1 MAKNIK
7 RKSKSKSN
15 RRAQNA
21 FEIAQKEESY
31 RNGGESDSS
40 DDGAIVNPRKRF
52 GNDDD
57 NESDGKAAFEDE
69 ELDSDEALGSD
80 DDFDI
85 LNSKFSQTIRD
96 KKKQQKKGE
105 LQEEDSEDEG
115 YQSVDESQFLPL
127 SAVWDL
133 DEKDKVANK
142 DSKDIVLDDNWESE
156 SEASS
161 DEDEDEDEN
170 SEDSE
175 DDVSDDGEFPFEKE
189 SGEEEDDEEVE
200 LTNLKNKLNK
210 KDKKT
215 RQHYQDFQVQENEFA
230 LPAGGQDISLAD
242 MLSVVD
248 QDASKKAMLIDRE
261 ETEESGK
268 ALAVPLPKRIQD
280 RHERRAAY
288 EISKDEVNKW
298 KDTVKQNREA
308 EVLSFPMNKPVEHNA
323 ASTFQETPALTDLE
337 QKVNSVLTESSLLDD
352 KKESTFEEIATAK
365 MSVEEL
371 RKRQN
376 ELRKMRE
383 LMFRNEREAKR
394 IKKIKSRSYRRIKK
408 KEMLKNKALVEG
420 EYSDDDEH
428 DSKRAQERMSLKHKN
443 NSAWSRSMI
452 KSGLSKDK
460 EAREEMEEMLRRGE
474 SLKSKILDR
483 DEDDDEFGDTN
494 NMNLDADVEYN
505 SDSEVRENL
514 GKTGVL
520 NMAFMKNAEARER
533 TKNEENKKN
542 LRRLHENED
551 ISEFDEADKQNAI
564 DVHINPGRRVYTP
577 GAGQSNK
584 EMQKVNAEV
593 LEENEIDNSKNLANR
608 LSKNEKSRSIL
619 NKDTMED
626 SQKDQ
631 TSESGQVEKDES
643 NPWLTGGDAN
653 VQKSR
658 KIHITDKDSSKLEKN
673 AMKISKQKKRKA
685 NEMVEPDQI
694 IDMNQT
700 LKIVD
705 PHADDNQSDD
715 GEEVD
720 PSSIHMF
727 KQQDLIKQAFAG
739 DDVVQ
744 EFEAEKKQV
753 IKDEGDQIEDLTLPG
768 WGDWA
773 GGKNK
778 KFKKNKIIK
787 KTKGTDVEKRKD
799 KNLKN
804 VIINEKVNK
813 KNAKYQSSAVPFPFE
828 NREQYERSLRMPIG
842 QEWTSRETHQRLT
855 MPKVTIK
862 SRAIIDP
869 LKAPF
874 K

>member
-1 MAKNIK
+1 MGKNIK
-7 RKSKSKSN
+7 RKTRAKSN
-15 RRAQNA
+15 KRAQNA
-21 FEIAQKEESY
+21 FEIAQQQERA
-31 RNGGESDSS
+31 RNGDSDSS
-40 DDGAIVNPRKRF
+40 DDDGAIINPRKRF
-52 GNDDD
+52 GNEDGED
-57 NESDGKAAFEDE
+57 NNSNSEFEDE

-85 LNSKFSQTIRD
+85 LNTKFSQTIRD
-96 KKKQQKKGE
+96 KQKKIKKG
-105 LQEEDSEDEG
+105 QIEEGDDDEDEG
-115 YQSVDESQFLPL
+115 YQSVDESQLLPL

-133 DEKDKVANK
+133 DDKDLIN
-142 DSKDIVLDDNWESE
+142 SKDTKDVILDDNWQSESE
-156 SEASS
+156 SEDETSDES
-161 DEDEDEDEN
+161 EDEEEEFPFENQSGDEDED
-170 SEDSE
+170 
-175 DDVSDDGEFPFEKE
+175 
-189 SGEEEDDEEVE
+189 EVE
-200 LTNLKNKLNK
+200 LTNLKNQLTK
-210 KDKKT
+210 KDKRTKS
-215 RQHYQDFQVQENEFA
+215 QYQDLHIQENELA
-230 LPAGGQDISLAD
+230 LPGGGNEITLAD

-248 QDASKKAMLIDRE
+248 NDASKKAMLIDKE

-268 ALAVPLPKRIQD
+268 SLAIPLPKRIQD
-280 RHERRAAY
+280 RHERKAAY

-298 KDTVKQNREA
+298 KETVKQNRES
-308 EVLSFPMNKPVEHNA
+308 EVLSFPMNKQIEHNA
-323 ASTFQETPALTDLE
+323 PSTFQETPALTDLE
-337 QKVNSVLTESSLLDD
+337 QKVNSVLNESSLLDD

-365 MSVEEL
+365 MSVDEL

-408 KEMLKNKALVEG
+408 KEMLKNKSLIEG
-420 EYSDDDEH
+420 EESDDDEH

-452 KSGLSKDK
+452 KSGLSKDQ

-483 DEDDDEFGDTN
+483 DEDEDEFGDSN
-494 NMNLDADVEYN
+494 DLNLDKDVDY
-505 SDSEVRENL
+505 DSETEARENL

-533 TKNEENKKN
+533 TRNEETKNN

-551 ISEFDEADKQNAI
+551 IEEFDESERNNAI
-564 DVHINPGRRVYTP
+564 NVHINPGRRIYTP
-577 GAGQSNK
+577 GSGKS
-584 EMQKVNAEV
+584 NAEMKEFSQTV
-593 LEENEIDNSKNLANR
+593 LDEDEIDNSKNLTAR
-608 LSKNEKSRSIL
+608 LSKSDKKQDSLLNREAEK
-619 NKDTMED
+619 
-626 SQKDQ
+626 QKISTKENAD
-631 TSESGQVEKDES
+631 EDES
-643 NPWLTGGDAN
+643 NPWLTVSNN

-658 KIHITDKDSSKLEKN
+658 KIHVTDKESSKLEKK
-673 AMKISKQKKRKA
+673 ASKMSKQRKRKA
-685 NEMVEPDQI
+685 KEIEEPEEI
-694 IDMNQT
+694 IDDNET

-705 PHADDNQSDD
+705 PHGDDSDA
-715 GEEVD
+715 GSHVD
-720 PSSIHMF
+720 ASKIHMF

-739 DDVVQ
+739 DDVVE
-744 EFEAEKKQV
+744 EFEAEKRQV
-753 IKDEGDQIEDLTLPG
+753 IRDEGDQVEDLTLPG

-778 KFKKNKIIK
+778 KPKKNKIVK
-787 KTKGTDVEKRKD
+787 RTKGVDFDKRKD

-828 NREQYERSLRMPIG
+828 SREQYERSLRMPIG

-862 SRAIIDP
+862 SGVVIDP

>member
-1 MAKNIK
+1 MAKTGK
-7 RKSKSKSN
+7 RRTKTKSN
-15 RRAQNA
+15 RRALNA
-21 FEIAQKEESY
+21 FEIAQKEESI
-31 RNGGESDSS
+31 RNNESDSS

-52 GNDDD
+52 GNADGEDY
-57 NESDGKAAFEDE
+57 ESNSEFEDE

-96 KKKQQKKGE
+96 KKKKLKKGE
-105 LQEEDSEDEG
+105 IEQLDEEDEG
-115 YQSVDESQFLPL
+115 YNSVDESQFLPL

-133 DEKDKVANK
+133 DDKDLAKNQG
-142 DSKDIVLDDNWESE
+142 STDIVLDDKWESE
-156 SEASS
+156 SEDLSSESSS
-161 DEDEDEDEN
+161 DD
-170 SEDSE
+170 DSE
-175 DDVSDDGEFPFEKE
+175 DDVQEGEEEFPFENT
-189 SGEEEDDEEVE
+189 SDAEDEVE
-200 LTNLKNKLNK
+200 LTNLKNQLTK
-210 KDKKT
+210 KDKKNK
-215 RQHYQDFQVQENEFA
+215 QHYQDLQVEENEFA
-230 LPAGGQDISLAD
+230 LPGGGQDITLAD

-248 QDASKKAMLIDRE
+248 QKTSKKAILIDQE
-261 ETEESGK
+261 DEDNAK
-268 ALAVPLPKRIQD
+268 ALAIPLPKRIQERHD
-280 RHERRAAY
+280 RKAAY

-308 EVLSFPMNKPVEHNA
+308 EVLSFPMNKPVDHNMP
-323 ASTFQETPALTDLE
+323 STFQETPALTDLE
-337 QKVNSVLTESSLLDD
+337 KKVNSVLTESSLLDD
-352 KKESTFEEIATAK
+352 KKESTFEDIATAK
-365 MSVEEL
+365 MSAEEL

-408 KEMLKNKALVEG
+408 KELLKNKSLVEDD
-420 EYSDDDEH
+420 ESDDDEH

-483 DEDDDEFGDTN
+483 EEGDDEFGDSN
-494 NMNLDADVEYN
+494 DLNLDKDVSYDSE
-505 SDSEVRENL
+505 SEVRENL

-533 TKNEENKKN
+533 TRNEETKRN
-542 LRRLHENED
+542 LRKLHENED
-551 ISEFDEADKQNAI
+551 IAEFDEAEKYNAV
-564 DVHINPGRRVYTP
+564 DVHINPGRRIYTP
-577 GAGQSNK
+577 GAAKSQE
-584 EMQKVNAEV
+584 EMQKVAADVMFED
-593 LEENEIDNSKNLANR
+593 EIDNSKNLSNR
-608 LSKNEKSRSIL
+608 LSQTPKSKSIL
-619 NKDTMED
+619 AEAKNLVSENNEED
-626 SQKDQ
+626 EQ
-631 TSESGQVEKDES
+631 
-643 NPWLTGGDAN
+643 NPWLQSSDSN
-653 VQKSR
+653 VKKSN
-658 KIHITDKDSSKLEKN
+658 KIRVTDKDSSKLEKN
-673 AMKISKQKKRKA
+673 AQKISKQKKRKA
-685 NEMVEPDQI
+685 TEMNEPEEI

-705 PHADDNQSDD
+705 PHGDESDA
-715 GEEVD
+715 GSEVND
-720 PSSIHMF
+720 IHMF

-739 DDVVQ
+739 DDVVK

-753 IKDEGDQIEDLTLPG
+753 IRDEGDQVEDLTLPG

-778 KFKKNKIIK
+778 KSKKNKIIK
-787 KTKGTDVEKRKD
+787 RTKGVDFDKRKD

-813 KNAKYQSSAVPFPFE
+813 KNSKYQSSAVPFPFE

-862 SRAIIDP
+862 SGVVIDP

>member
-1 MAKNIK
+1 MAKSGK
-7 RKSKSKSN
+7 RRTKAKSSK
-15 RRAQNA
+15 RALNA
-21 FEIAQKEESY
+21 FEIAQKEESI
-31 RNGGESDSS
+31 RNNESDSS

-52 GNDDD
+52 GNTDGDDQD
-57 NESDGKAAFEDE
+57 SNSEFEDE

-80 DDFDI
+80 DDFDV

-96 KKKQQKKGE
+96 KQKKLKKGE
-105 LQEEDSEDEG
+105 IEELDEEDEG
-115 YQSVDESQFLPL
+115 YNSVDESQFLPL

-133 DEKDKVANK
+133 DDQDLAKNK
-142 DSKDIVLDDNWESE
+142 NSTDIVLDDKWESE
-156 SEASS
+156 SEVESS
-161 DEDEDEDEN
+161 SEEDDEDDEDDE
-170 SEDSE
+170 
-175 DDVSDDGEFPFEKE
+175 EFPFEAH
-189 SGEEEDDEEVE
+189 SDDEDID
-200 LTNLKNKLNK
+200 LTNLKTQLTK
-210 KDKKT
+210 KDKKAK
-215 RQHYQDFQVQENEFA
+215 QHYQDLQIQENEFA
-230 LPAGGQDISLAD
+230 LPGGGQDITLAD

-248 QDASKKAMLIDRE
+248 QKTSKKAILIDQE
-261 ETEESGK
+261 DEESSK
-268 ALAVPLPKRIQD
+268 ALAIPLPKRIQERHD
-280 RHERRAAY
+280 RKAAY

-298 KDTVKQNREA
+298 KETVKQNREA

-323 ASTFQETPALTDLE
+323 ASTFQEAPALTDLE
-337 QKVNSVLTESSLLDD
+337 KKINSVLTESSLLDD

-365 MSVEEL
+365 MSAEEL

-408 KEMLKNKALVEG
+408 KELLKNKALVEG
-420 EYSDDDEH
+420 DDSDDDEH
-428 DSKRAQERMSLKHKN
+428 DAKRAQERMSLKHKN

-483 DEDDDEFGDTN
+483 EEGDDEFGDSN
-494 NMNLDADVEYN
+494 DLNLDKDVSYDSE
-505 SDSEVRENL
+505 SEVRENL

-533 TKNEENKKN
+533 TRNEETKRN
-542 LRRLHENED
+542 LRKLHENED
-551 ISEFDEADKQNAI
+551 IAEFDQAEQNNAI
-564 DVHINPGRRVYTP
+564 DVHINPGRRIYTP
-577 GAGQSNK
+577 GAAKANE
-584 EMQKVNAEV
+584 EMQNFATEV
-593 LEENEIDNSKNLANR
+593 INEDEIDNSKNLTNR
-608 LSKNEKSRSIL
+608 LTTKTSKSKSIL
-619 NKDTMED
+619 DESKDSKE
-626 SQKDQ
+626 
-631 TSESGQVEKDES
+631 VEVEEES
-643 NPWLTGGDAN
+643 NPWLTSSDSN
-653 VQKSR
+653 VKKSN
-658 KIHITDKDSSKLEKN
+658 KIRVTDKDSSKLEKN
-673 AMKISKQKKRKA
+673 AQKINKQKKRKA
-685 NEMVEPDQI
+685 TEMDEPEQI

-705 PHADDNQSDD
+705 PHGEDSDA
-715 GEEVD
+715 GSEVD
-720 PSSIHMF
+720 GSDIKMF

-739 DDVVQ
+739 DDVVN

-753 IKDEGDQIEDLTLPG
+753 IRDEGDQIEDLTLPG

-778 KFKKNKIIK
+778 KSKKNKIIK
-787 KTKGTDVEKRKD
+787 KTKGVEFNNRKD

-813 KNAKYQSSAVPFPFE
+813 KNAKYQSSGVPFPFE

-855 MPKVTIK
+855 MPKVVVK
-862 SRAIIDP
+862 SGVVIDP